1 MRRLSSAAGVLAGT
15 AAIAAAVYMKQM
27 QPVVGLPWEVPG
39 WLGWLADLGAF
50 NAIGWLGGMGLLM
63 IAGGLVVLKK
73 PAVGGVV
80 VVLAAVLGL
89 VYVYTHEWYRMALL
103 AYWAVPVLLCWLA
116 GILAGYALHEE
127 TEAYG

>member
-1 MRRLSSAAGVLAGT
+1 MRRLSAAAGVLAGL
-15 AAIAAAVYMKQM
+15 AAVAAAVYMKQM
-27 QPVVGLPWEVPG
+27 QPVVGLPWDVPG

-50 NAIGWLGGMGLLM
+50 NAIGWLGGMGLVM
-63 IAGGLVVLKK
+63 IVGGLVVLRS

-127 TEAYG
+127 VEPYG